1 MTSTTG
7 FPSVSMLVLTYQQHD
22 LLDQAVANAFAQ
34 DCGPIEIVLSDDG
47 SMDGSYERL
56 QALAASYQGPH
67 CVVVRPR
74 TPNLG
79 IAEHYNELLKFARGE
94 LLVTAAGDDVSTP
107 DRVQRLVEAWDAD
120 GRRADLIASHL
131 IDMDISGGLHDLIR
145 VDDLAQWHGI
155 DDWMRSRPYIVGAGH
170 AFTRRMYER
179 FGPMLPTVAYEDQ
192 IMVFRAMAM
201 GGAIT
206 VDAPL
211 VHYRRGGAF
220 GQPEDHQ
227 CRAEG
232 SVDRAPTRPLV
243 GRIEPANHRREFHRL
258 RRAHACSTGRILA
271 ARPLLARAPNSP
283 HVERM
288 LARYARGFPAVT
300 GLAPAQATGHR
311 VSRCSAP
318 GQTRTSGLP
327 PQILAE
333 PARRHSHCHQAATPE
348 HLEPIRT

>member
-1 MTSTTG
+1 
-7 FPSVSMLVLTYQQHD
+7 MLVLTYQQHD

-211 VHYRRGGAF
+211 VHYRRGGTSASPKITSVEQKAAWTERRLDRWLAESNQLITDANF
-220 GQPEDHQ
+220 IGCGERM
-227 CRAEG
+227 RAVLDESLRRDRYLRVLLTHPTW
-232 SVDRAPTRPLV
+232 SVCWRAMREASPLSL
-243 GRIEPANHRREFHRL
+243 GWRL
-258 RRAHACSTGRILA
+258 RRLLDTVFPDA
-271 ARPLLARAPNSP
+271 ALRVKRVLQVFHRRYWRSRRAD
-283 HVERM
+283 
-288 LARYARGFPAVT
+288 
-300 GLAPAQATGHR
+300 
-311 VSRCSAP
+311 
-318 GQTRTSGLP
+318 
-327 PQILAE
+327 
-333 PARRHSHCHQAATPE
+333 
-348 HLEPIRT
+348 IRTVTKRQRPNT